1 MASSRPG
8 EEADHQSGALLEL
21 EDRLLAV
28 GNVAQRGGG
37 EDRPVLNVE
46 GIQDGPEAEQGICGP
61 VEALP
66 AHGAVLPNIAG
77 QAGRLLAL
85 KNAVDSSV
93 LLHLID
99 IQADGIGA
107 DVDNSVHASSPLW
120 LRSARKRDRII

>member
-1 MASSRPG
+1 MYKRQAGGGSHIVQDGLLPAG

-21 EDRLLAV
+21 EDRLLTV

-46 GIQDGPEAEQGICGP
+46 GIQDGPEAEQGVCGP

-77 QAGRLLAL
+77 QAGLSLL
-85 KNAVDSSV
+85 
-93 LLHLID
+93 
-99 IQADGIGA
+99 
-107 DVDNSVHASSPLW
+107 
-120 LRSARKRDRII
+120 

>member
-1 MASSRPG
+1 MDRKRSRASAARSRP
-8 EEADHQSGALLEL
+8 S
-21 EDRLLAV
+21 RLMEPSSL
-28 GNVAQRGGG
+28 
-37 EDRPVLNVE
+37 
-46 GIQDGPEAEQGICGP
+46 
-61 VEALP
+61 
-66 AHGAVLPNIAG
+66 NIAG